1 MKRGEPNMTNKKF
14 KEIGSMLSSQATE
27 ALAKKVEDEINTPD
41 PSKEAWEKM
50 LAEEAEL
57 KEKDEEARAEKN
69 RQMAEKMERL
79 SRKLGRE

>member
-1 MKRGEPNMTNKKF
+1 MTNKKF

-57 KEKDEEARAEKN
+57 KEKDEEARAKKN

>member
-1 MKRGEPNMTNKKF
+1 MTNKKF

-79 SRKLGRE
+79 SRKLDG

>member
-1 MKRGEPNMTNKKF
+1 MTNKKF